1 MRLDGKVAVVT
12 GAASGF
18 GEGIARAYVAEGAK
32 VVVADLNEAG
42 AAHVAASL
50 GAAAVAIGGDVSNG
64 PDCAAMI
71 DRAVSAFGGL
81 DVVVNNAGTTHRNKP
96 LLEVTE
102 AEFDRVYAV
111 NVKSIYWMAQAA
123 VPVLRG
129 QNRDRP
135 GRGGSIINIGSTAGI
150 RPRPGLTWYNG
161 SKGAV
166 NTITL
171 AMAQELARDNIR
183 VNSIC
188 PVIGATA
195 LLEDFMGMPDTP
207 ENRVR
212 FLATIPLGRMSMP
225 EDIANAAVWLAD
237 PASAFI
243 TGILLPVDG
252 GRTA

>member
-1 MRLDGKVAVVT
+1 MRLQGKVALVT

-18 GEGIARAYVAEGAK
+18 GAGIAEAYVAEGAK

-42 AAHVAASL
+42 ARTVADAL
-50 GAAAVAIGGDVSNG
+50 GAAAVAVGGDVSKG
-64 PDCAAMI
+64 PDCAAMVG
-71 DRAVSAFGGL
+71 RAVNAFGGL
-81 DVVVNNAGTTHRNKP
+81 DIVVNNAGTTHRNKP
-96 LLEVTE
+96 LLDVTE

-111 NVKSIYWMAQAA
+111 NVKSIYWMTQAA

-129 QNRDRP
+129 Q

-207 ENRVR
+207 ENRAR
-212 FLATIPLGRMSMP
+212 FLATIPLGRMSTP
-225 EDIANAAVWLAD
+225 ADIANAAVWLAD
-237 PASAFI
+237 PASSFI
-243 TGILLPVDG
+243 TGVLLPVDG